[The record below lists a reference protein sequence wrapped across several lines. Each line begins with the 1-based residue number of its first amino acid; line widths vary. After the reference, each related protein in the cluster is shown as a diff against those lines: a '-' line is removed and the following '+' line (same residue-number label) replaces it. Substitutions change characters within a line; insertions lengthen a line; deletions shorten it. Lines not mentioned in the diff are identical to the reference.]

1 MIVRSSPRAA
11 AALLV
16 FALAFVLP
24 VATPRSARAD
34 DGEYYY
40 NAGRR
45 VSVVRSSTRL
55 ALRVPAGA
63 ALASVTARASSLA
76 SAVGARDVKSSG
88 LVEVTV
94 PSAKRAPDDLG
105 RLARDLGADVLP
117 VFFEPGPAGPDADAS
132 TLFVTDE
139 ILVQFAPDVSRERVD
154 EINAILG
161 ATIVEPLAYAP
172 NGFKLRVLGNDL
184 SRNALSVA
192 NAYFETGVCR
202 FAHPNFLASRKL
214 CFIPNDPQFAQ
225 HQWHLKN
232 TGQAN
237 GTVGADV
244 DAELAWNLTQG
255 SSSIT
260 VAIAD
265 TGIDFTHEDFNV
277 MIDGLP
283 KVRDPRDVVHGDDD
297 PSPQLTDA
305 DGSHGTAASGVAVA
319 AMNNGLDTASI
330 APNCRLMP
338 IQLYAEST
346 FTPNATEADAFTW
359 AADHGADI
367 MSNSW
372 GPDNADTPLPD
383 ATRAAIDHATT
394 TGRGGKGMVIFF
406 AAGNNNFNTS
416 RNNYANYAGVVAV
429 AASTNRD
436 LKASYSNFGD
446 AISVAA
452 CSSGGTKS
460 ICTTDVTGSR
470 GYSAGNFTTT
480 FGGTSS
486 ASPLAAGV
494 AALVLS
500 VNPNLTW
507 RQVKLVLE
515 RSAERID
522 PANGNYDVNGHSA
535 LYGYGRV
542 NANQAVQ
549 LAVAGGP
556 DTPALY
562 EQATGAFFA
571 RNSNTGGVADLT
583 FGYGPA
589 GAGFQP
595 LAGDWDGSGASRA
608 AGVRDTVGLYDPA
621 TGAFFLKN
629 TNGPGPADNV
639 FIFGPAAAGD
649 VVPLAGD
656 WNGDGT
662 DTIGIYVKSTGSF
675 FLKNTNGPGNAD
687 STFGFGPAGGGLV
700 PLSGDWNG
708 DGTDTVGL
716 YNPATGAFF
725 LRDLNA
731 PGPADHTFFFGPGN
745 GAYRPLVGDW
755 DNSGGDSIGIF
766 DPSSGAFFVKNA
778 LASGPADWLYIYG
791 AGGGLAALTANWDGI

>member
-1 MIVRSSPRAA
+1 MIVRPSARVAA
-11 AALLV
+11 ATLV
-16 FALAFVLP
+16 FALALVLP
-24 VATPRSARAD
+24 LATKLTARAD
-34 DGEYYY
+34 GGEFYY

-45 VSVVRSSTRL
+45 VSIARSTTRL
-55 ALRVPAGA
+55 ALRVPAGVSTETAKARAA
-63 ALASVTARASSLA
+63 ALASAL
-76 SAVGARDVKSSG
+76 GARDVKSTG

-94 PSAKRAPDDLG
+94 QDAKRTPDDLG
-105 RLARDLGADVLP
+105 RLARELGADVLP
-117 VFFEPGPAGPDADAS
+117 VFNEASDGPLDADKS
-132 TLFVTDE
+132 TLLVTDE
-139 ILVQFAPDVSRERVD
+139 ILVQFAPAVSRARVD
-154 EINAILG
+154 SINATLG

-172 NGFKLRVLGNDL
+172 NGFKLRVIGNDL
-184 SRNALSVA
+184 SRNALTVA

-214 CFIPNDPQFAQ
+214 CFLPNDPQFAQ

-244 DAELAWNLTQG
+244 DAELAWDITQG

-277 MIDGLP
+277 TIDGLP
-283 KVRDPRDVVHGDDD
+283 KVRDPRDVVHADDD
-297 PSPQLTDA
+297 PSPQMTDA
-305 DGSHGTAASGVAVA
+305 DQSHGTAASGVAVA
-319 AMNNGLDTASI
+319 AINNGLDTASI
-330 APNCRLMP
+330 APKCRLMP

-359 AADHGADI
+359 AADHGADV

-383 ATRAAIDHATT
+383 ATRAAIDHATS

-406 AAGNNNFNTS
+406 AAGNDNFNTS
-416 RNNYANYAGVVAV
+416 RNNYANYSGVVAI

-436 LKASYSNFGD
+436 LKASYSNFGA

-452 CSSGGTKS
+452 CSSGGSKS
-460 ICTTDVTGSR
+460 ICTTDVTGNR

-507 RQVKLVLE
+507 REVKQVLE
-515 RSAERID
+515 QSAEKID
-522 PANGNYDVNGHSA
+522 PGGGAYDANGHSDK
-535 LYGYGRV
+535 YGYGRV
-542 NANQAVQ
+542 NARNAVQ

-562 EQATGAFFA
+562 DEATGSFFV
-571 RNSNTGGVADLT
+571 RNSNTAGPANLT

-589 GAGFQP
+589 GAGFVA
-595 LAGDWDGSGASRA
+595 LAGDWDGSGATFA
-608 AGVRDTVGLYDPA
+608 ANVRDTIGIYDPA
-621 TGAFFLKN
+621 AAAFFLKN
-629 TNGPGPADNV
+629 SNGAGPADNV
-639 FIFGPAAAGD
+639 FVFGPAVPGD
-649 VVPLAGD
+649 IVPLAGD

-662 DTIGIYVKSTGSF
+662 DTIGIYVKSSGTF
-675 FLKNTNGPGNAD
+675 FLKNTNASGSAD
-687 STFGFGPAGGGLV
+687 VAFVFGGGGSLL
-700 PLSGDWNG
+700 PLTGDWNG
-708 DGTDTVGL
+708 DGVDTIGL
-716 YNPATGAFF
+716 YDGATGAFF
-725 LRDLNA
+725 LRNSNTA
-731 PGPADHTFFFGPGN
+731 GSADSTFVYGPG
-745 GAYRPLVGDW
+745 GGSFRALVGDW
-755 DNSGGDSIGIF
+755 DNNGSDSVGIY
-766 DPSSGAFFVKNA
+766 DLATGAIFVKNTNA
-778 LASGPADWLYIYG
+778 AGPADWSFVYG
-791 AGGGLAALTANWDGI
+791 AGTVAALAANWDGV